1 MARKVLLPR
10 ELEGR
15 LDNLT
20 ALTEEVDGI
29 LLYRRQND
37 YCPIEALFM
46 TGVGSAG
53 HVQAQPERMEV
64 ANEFFRRNPDYQF
77 IKFHTH
83 SKGTID
89 RFGQYY
95 ARHFSQGDID
105 GIKEQLRYDRDFM
118 AMLVTPE
125 TKLLNG
131 IANPELLV
139 VNDFP
144 RYQNRSQVVNQSLKV
159 IAGNL
164 GYDISRLQATKR

>member
-10 ELEGR
+10 EIDGR
-15 LDNLT
+15 LNNLT
-20 ALTEEVDGI
+20 GLVEEVDGI
-29 LLYRRQND
+29 HLYRRQGD

-53 HVQAQPERMEV
+53 HVQAQPDRMEV

-77 IKFHTH
+77 VKFHTH
-83 SKGTID
+83 SKGTIE
-89 RFGQYY
+89 RFGDYY

-105 GIKEQLRYDRDFM
+105 GIKEQLGYDRDFI

-125 TKLLNG
+125 KKLLSG
-131 IANPELLV
+131 IDNPELLV

-144 RYQNRSQVVNQSLKV
+144 AYQNRSQAVSQSLKV
-159 IAGNL
+159 IAENL
-164 GYDISRLQATKR
+164 GYNISRLQARKR

>member
-10 ELEGR
+10 EIDGR

-20 ALTEEVDGI
+20 GLVEEVDGI
-29 LLYRRQND
+29 LLYRRQGD

-53 HVQAQPERMEV
+53 HVQAQPDRMEV

-77 IKFHTH
+77 VKFHTH
-83 SKGTID
+83 SKGTIE
-89 RFGQYY
+89 RFGDYY
-95 ARHFSQGDID
+95 ARHFSQGDVD

-125 TKLLNG
+125 KKLLSG
-131 IANPELLV
+131 IDNPELLV
-139 VNDFP
+139 VNGFP
-144 RYQNRSQVVNQSLKV
+144 GYQNRSQAVSQSLKV
-159 IAGNL
+159 IAENL
-164 GYDISRLQATKR
+164 GYDISRFQATRR